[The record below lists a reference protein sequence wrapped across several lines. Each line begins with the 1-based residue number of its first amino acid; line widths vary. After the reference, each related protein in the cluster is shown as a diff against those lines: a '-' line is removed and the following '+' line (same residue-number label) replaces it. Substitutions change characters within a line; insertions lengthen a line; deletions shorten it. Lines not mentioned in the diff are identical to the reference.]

1 MTRLSGGTGLPRA
14 GRRRPGTHA
23 PELVYRN
30 MRPLVQPIQ
39 PPAPR
44 IIQNTVHQTVVHLHQ
59 TTHQHILN
67 RLSAAKGGRENTTL
81 LIKQTAIQPVAES
94 AMDESRPALAARRM
108 LRILSA
114 ESARQTL
121 RPFYRGMLQGL
132 LEQEREAYRGKPA
145 QALLL
150 MQRMLGRH
158 QMLTTLHRL
167 YRRTTEQLEGS
178 ILHRIVYRRY
188 VRCIQ
193 QGENGLLFRYTS
205 RERPVPEELR
215 SLPVAKRYV
224 LPSPPGQ
231 EPEQEPEQGPR
242 AGPQKPTPAPAG
254 GFSLSGGDFQLL
266 VRGVV
271 EALGRQSRL
280 DSLRRG
286 GM

>member
-30 MRPLVQPIQ
+30 MRPLVQPTIQ

-67 RLSAAKGGRENTTL
+67 RLSAAGGGREHTTL
-81 LIKQTAIQPVAES
+81 LVQQTAMQPAPES
-94 AMDESRPALAARRM
+94 AMDGSRPALAARRM

-231 EPEQEPEQGPR
+231 ESEQEPR
-242 AGPQKPTPAPAG
+242 AEPQKPAPAPAG
-254 GFSLSGGDFQLL
+254 GLSLSGGDFQLL
-266 VRGVV
+266 VRGVA

>member
-1 MTRLSGGTGLPRA
+1 MTRLSGLPRA
-14 GRRRPGTHA
+14 GRRRPGTRA

-67 RLSAAKGGRENTTL
+67 RLSAAGGGREHTTL
-81 LIKQTAIQPVAES
+81 LVQQTAMQPAPES

-121 RPFYRGMLQGL
+121 RPFYRGMLREL
-132 LEQEREAYRGKPA
+132 LDQEREAYRGKPA

-150 MQRMLGRH
+150 MQRMLDRH
-158 QMLTTLHRL
+158 RLLATLRRL

-178 ILHRIVYRRY
+178 ILHRIVYQRY

-193 QGENGLLFRYTS
+193 QGENGLLFRYAR

-215 SLPVAKRYV
+215 SLPAAKRYV
-224 LPSPPGQ
+224 LPPPPGQ
-231 EPEQEPEQGPR
+231 EPEQGPR
-242 AGPQKPTPAPAG
+242 VEPQKPAPAPAPAG
-254 GFSLSGGDFQLL
+254 GFSMSGGDFQLL
-266 VRGVV
+266 VRGVA
-271 EALGRQSRL
+271 EALGRRSRL
-280 DSLRRG
+280 DALRRG
-286 GM
+286 GV